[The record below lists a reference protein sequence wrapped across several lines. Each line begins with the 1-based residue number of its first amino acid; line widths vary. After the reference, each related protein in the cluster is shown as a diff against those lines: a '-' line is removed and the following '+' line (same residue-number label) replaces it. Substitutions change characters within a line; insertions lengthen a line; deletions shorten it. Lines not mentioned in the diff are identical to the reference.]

1 MTVKPRDGIIR
12 NRKKKRNSCLGLSV
26 LLGTRQT
33 GKWKHTQTPYSFSS
47 INKRNTP
54 MRQLMAGPPGLAM
67 APLQLP
73 SLSLSLLRGG
83 SATEGRRSVYT
94 HRQRALEW
102 VECGEEGDDG
112 AIATERGDRSQVRPD
127 LWPSLRFSP

>member
-1 MTVKPRDGIIR
+1 
-12 NRKKKRNSCLGLSV
+12 
-26 LLGTRQT
+26 
-33 GKWKHTQTPYSFSS
+33 
-47 INKRNTP
+47 
-54 MRQLMAGPPGLAM
+54 M

-112 AIATERGDRSQVRPD
+112 AIATERGDRSQVKFDGEFASPPWHCPLHLLGTGGIPWSLKLGDSGQIPEESRD
-127 LWPSLRFSP
+127 LTLCTGGQAHEIPGMGGAQSPLCVWEHRDDARHL